1 MTAEVKLATMADF
14 LSSRLKRK
22 RKGKHR
28 GLILSSILQVLMKDE
43 KETDAKEEL
52 QSNNDHH

>member
-1 MTAEVKLATMADF
+1 M
-14 LSSRLKRK
+14 
-22 RKGKHR
+22 HR
-28 GLILSSILQVLMKDE
+28 GLILSTTPQVLMKDE